1 MRLKARLKRLAADV
15 HWLKFDGALNVVE
28 KQMRLLEV
36 MRAVEAARQ
45 RQAEAAKK
53 PPRHHPKSAP
63 PHPEE
68 RVARLE
74 GCEPAPSL
82 EPTLRDA
89 PLRDAPQ
96 GEVVRSAP
104 AKPPD
109 PPPVQSLPEP
119 FVPNVPEH
127 MLVRP
132 VQWRIRGPD
141 DYDWEEPGTN
151 GRCLTEYDPLAGEYD
166 DED

>member
-1 MRLKARLKRLAADV
+1 VRLKARLKRLAADV

-28 KQMRLLEV
+28 KQMRLLKV

-45 RQAEAAKK
+45 RQAEAVKRAVQK
-53 PPRHHPKSAP
+53 PPRPHPKPAP

-74 GCEPAPSL
+74 GSEPAPSF

-89 PLRDAPQ
+89 PLQGAPQ
-96 GEVVRSAP
+96 GEDVR
-104 AKPPD
+104 
-109 PPPVQSLPEP
+109 PPPAPPLPEP